1 MLNIKMKDYF
11 KTVLFKDIKYGDLF
25 YIFDH
30 NMRIPF
36 LKLRVDTNAVVNA
49 VSLDS
54 AMLRKFADSNEVHPM
69 SATLVEEGLV
79 ELEKFIPHGQHD

>member
-1 MLNIKMKDYF
+1 MFNINMKNNF
-11 KTVLFKDIKYGDLF
+11 RTVLFKDIKQGDLF
-25 YIFDH
+25 FILDH
-30 NMRIPF
+30 NMRIPY

-49 VSLDS
+49 VALDS
-54 AMLRKFADSNEVHPM
+54 AMLGKFSDSCEVHPM

>member
-1 MLNIKMKDYF
+1 MIEWLLMVIQW
-11 KTVLFKDIKYGDLF
+11 I
-25 YIFDH
+25 

-49 VSLDS
+49 VALDS
-54 AMLRKFADSNEVHPM
+54 AMLKKFADSNEVHPM
-69 SATLVEEGLV
+69 SATLIEEGLV

>member
-1 MLNIKMKDYF
+1 MFNIKMKDNF
-11 KTVLFKDIKYGDLF
+11 KTVLFKDIKQGDLF

-49 VSLDS
+49 VALDS
-54 AMLRKFADSNEVHPM
+54 AMLKKFADSNEVHPM